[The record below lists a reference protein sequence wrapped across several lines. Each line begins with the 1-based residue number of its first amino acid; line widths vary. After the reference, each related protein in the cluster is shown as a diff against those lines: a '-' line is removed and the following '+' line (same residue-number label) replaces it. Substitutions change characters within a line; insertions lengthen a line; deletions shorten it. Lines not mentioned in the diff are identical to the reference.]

1 MNAWLIAIRALC
13 ALIAALAL
21 SPARAQVSVETQ
33 TDSGLWRVTMGL
45 DKTTFIGGYGQYVEP
60 AISREW
66 DVLWQGALS
75 DGHRGGGLPSV
86 TSGAGSAVGGSG
98 AALASV
104 SSGGGAATKTTASRP
119 DFWHIILPSGKLPR
133 DLQLRYT
140 GVLGGYAS
148 IMYEPT
154 IMKMWAGLSP
164 RLTIATVYD
173 MNAVSGYAPSGFGI
187 LTDPTRG
194 YASASFEGLGVELSL
209 PVWGFANHTG
219 AYALYAGHG
228 WMEEWSVSYGAA
240 RSVFLQF
247 STTTHY
253 HAVIQTYSLTAEWR
267 PPPSSSSFLD
277 VPRLAKFQGVEFL
290 LTGYGTEHMWTIGA
304 TTSLI
309 WRL

>member
-1 MNAWLIAIRALC
+1 MNARLIAIRALC

-21 SPARAQVSVETQ
+21 SPARAQVSIETQ
-33 TDSGLWRVTMGL
+33 TDFGLWRVSMGL

-66 DVLWQGALS
+66 DVLWQGAPS
-75 DGHRGGGLPSV
+75 DGHRGGGGLP
-86 TSGAGSAVGGSG
+86 
-98 AALASV
+98 SV
-104 SSGGGAATKTTASRP
+104 SSGGGSTTKTTKSRP
-119 DFWHIILPSGKLPR
+119 DFWHIILPSGKLPHN
-133 DLQLRYT
+133 LQLRYT

-154 IMKMWAGLSP
+154 FMKMWAGLSP

-173 MNAVSGYAPSGFGI
+173 MNALSGYAPSGFGI

-240 RSVFLQF
+240 KSVFLQF
-247 STTTHY
+247 STATHY

-277 VPRLAKFQGVEFL
+277 VPRLAKFQGVDFL
-290 LTGYGTEHMWTIGA
+290 LSGYGTEHMWTIGA